1 MLRRASWLSVLAGV
15 VLGLAGIAL
24 PLSSQGAG
32 PAPQRVVSLGGSVTE
47 IIYALGMGHVLVG
60 DDLSSVYPRAAT
72 QLPRVGYYRALSLE
86 GLISLQPDLILASE
100 NAGPPAVLERV
111 RSVGVPVIQVSD
123 GPDMESLYRRIQQIS
138 RTLNVSD
145 RGNQMVQQLRN
156 DIQAV
161 QNMMAHSRAPDS
173 TPGAVVL
180 MKRSNQFQVAGGNT
194 TAAAVLELSGLSNMV
209 SHQTGYRSLS
219 TEGLLAL
226 NPDIIVVT
234 AASVQAAGGLD
245 AFRNSPGV
253 APTRAAQSNHIVVMD
268 DLLILGMGP
277 RTPQAVRKLYA
288 LSSKAG
294 ANE

>member
-1 MLRRASWLSVLAGV
+1 MLRRASWLSVLAV

>member
-1 MLRRASWLSVLAGV
+1 

-145 RGNQMVQQLRN
+145 R
-156 DIQAV
+156 
-161 QNMMAHSRAPDS
+161 
-173 TPGAVVL
+173 
-180 MKRSNQFQVAGGNT
+180 
-194 TAAAVLELSGLSNMV
+194 
-209 SHQTGYRSLS
+209 
-219 TEGLLAL
+219 
-226 NPDIIVVT
+226 
-234 AASVQAAGGLD
+234 
-245 AFRNSPGV
+245 
-253 APTRAAQSNHIVVMD
+253 
-268 DLLILGMGP
+268 
-277 RTPQAVRKLYA
+277 
-288 LSSKAG
+288 
-294 ANE
+294 